1 MSQQKYLAI
10 ALVVGIGIFN
20 GYYTFNQAFWEEK
33 QKREGTYFS
42 STLQTQDTKNGPQP
56 TSKDKSEGDKSKP

>member
-20 GYYTFNQAFWEEK
+20 GYYTFNQAFLEEK
-33 QKREGTYFS
+33 QKRDGTYFS
-42 STLQTQDTKNGPQP
+42 STVQPQGTKNGPQP
-56 TSKDKSEGDKSKP
+56 PGKDKAEGDKNTP